1 MDKVNE
7 PTVSKGQILSSKSQS
22 MQVVHPWE
30 RKKGM
35 LKLHAGYGKIS
46 VLAHKIRGFFKH
58 LEKIIKKFY
67 RCGR

>member
-1 MDKVNE
+1 
-7 PTVSKGQILSSKSQS
+7 

-30 RKKGM
+30 RKRGM
-35 LKLHAGYGKIS
+35 LMLHAGYRKIS

-58 LEKIIKKFY
+58 LEKIIKEFY